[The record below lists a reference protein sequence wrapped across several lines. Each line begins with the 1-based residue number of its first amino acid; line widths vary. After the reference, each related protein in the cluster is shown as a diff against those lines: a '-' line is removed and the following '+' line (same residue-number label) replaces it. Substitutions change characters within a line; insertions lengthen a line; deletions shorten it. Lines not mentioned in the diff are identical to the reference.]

1 MATAGRDGPRP
12 VGEGLPRRHLVQATP
27 QPATLTCSWSITTI
41 YLEGRGPV
49 HAQLTGDSFRY
60 DVLVM
65 LSSLTELHT
74 VLVKKRQRQQ
84 RCEGLLPIQH
94 PYPYQCQDHSGVAG
108 IGVNLNICLPLR
120 SSAGPVGHT
129 LAWPILA
136 STSLPTNSTSVTSSS
151 KGRSAKLT
159 AMSPPPRFVVAG
171 TVASPSLDLP
181 DSVHER
187 HDLLEI
193 VVETPQAPSF
203 RWNAAPSA
211 ETLNCVVLEA

>member
-120 SSAGPVGHT
+120 SSAGPVGRA
-129 LAWPILA
+129 LAWPILE
-136 STSLPTNSTSVTSSS
+136 PQTSVAIHY
-151 KGRSAKLT
+151 RSIHLAPYQLDFCNFLVQGPQRQ
-159 AMSPPPRFVVAG
+159 ADGHVPDPPRFVVAG

-181 DSVHER
+181 GSVHER

-193 VVETPQAPSF
+193 VVETPPG
-203 RWNAAPSA
+203 P
-211 ETLNCVVLEA
+211 